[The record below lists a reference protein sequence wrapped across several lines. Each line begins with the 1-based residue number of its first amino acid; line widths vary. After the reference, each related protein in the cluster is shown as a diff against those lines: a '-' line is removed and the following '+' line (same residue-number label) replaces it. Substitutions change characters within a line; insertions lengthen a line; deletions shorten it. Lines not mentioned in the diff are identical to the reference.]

1 MKVYNMLWIVN
12 VLQLNTTMPVN
23 FNGTY
28 TQDFD
33 KLAASGTA
41 NQWSNDMTIAGWSLF
56 NQTANATPIT
66 TYVADDGSSN
76 TGSFDSYGTT
86 GATDRALG
94 GLASG
99 DTYFGSAASG
109 TVAGWIA
116 FAANNTTGATINTIR
131 VNFDGEQWR
140 NGGNTSAQK
149 MVLQYGIGAT
159 FGAVSTWNTPGTTFD
174 WSSPIVG
181 ATATALDGNAAA
193 NKVTNVGGALTNL
206 NWANNDT
213 LWFRWVDNNDVG
225 NDHGLAIDNFSL
237 TSNTP
242 LIDDP
247 TRSINPTI
255 SIAATANASEAGS
268 TNGGFRISR
277 TGATTSEL
285 QVYYEISLSSSAT
298 FGSDYDSSFYKDSL
312 ARLAFY
318 PEDLPNP
325 KLGYVTI
332 PVGSTFVDIPI
343 APIDDKLAEGDE
355 DVIVRLVDS
364 EGLSIGGLGGQRLPS
379 TYALAN
385 NNSAKVKIV
394 DNDVPTSPTILV
406 SAIIP
411 NATEERGSGF
421 SPLPDPAVFRI
432 IRTGDATS
440 AVTVNYTVGGTA
452 TSSVDYG
459 KLTGTA
465 TIAAGASF
473 TEIKVTPI
481 DDKIVEGN
489 EDVTLTL
496 SAAPTGYALGTAT
509 AKVTIADNDF
519 APPRNDFDGDG
530 KSDILWR
537 NTDGSIATWQQNGSI
552 TISGSVGKLSSDWT
566 IAGTGDFNG
575 DRNADLLLSNTDG
588 RVVTWQMNGSTVTAA
603 KQIGNLGAGWSVAG
617 TGDFN
622 GDGSSDV
629 VVKNTDGRVATW
641 QMNSSTVTAAK
652 QLGTLGAGWSISG
665 TGDFNG
671 DGTTDLLLLNT
682 DSRIAEWQISGADVI
697 AAKQIGTLGAGFSI
711 VGTGDFSGDG
721 KADILFRNTN
731 GNVAEWQMNGEVVTN
746 TRTIGSVTA
755 DWKIAGT
762 GDFNGDKNA
771 DILWR
776 NDLGGVATWQM
787 NGSTVLSAGATAIS
801 SVATSWQIATSTL

>member
-1 MKVYNMLWIVN
+1 
-12 VLQLNTTMPVN
+12 MPVN

-33 KLAASGTA
+33 KLATSGTSNPWA
-41 NQWSNDMTIAGWSLF
+41 NDTTIAGWSLF
-56 NQTANATPIT
+56 SQAANGTPIT
-66 TYVADDGSSN
+66 TYIADDGSSN
-76 TGSFDSYGTT
+76 PGSFDSYGTT

-94 GLASG
+94 GLASSG
-99 DTYFGSAASG
+99 TYFGSPASG
-109 TVAGWIA
+109 AIAGWIA

-181 ATATALDGNAAA
+181 ATAAALDGNAAA
-193 NKVTNVGGALTNL
+193 NKVINVGGALTNL

-213 LWFRWVDNNDVG
+213 LWLRWVDNNDVG

-242 LIDDP
+242 LVDDP

-255 SIAATANASEAGS
+255 SIVATANASETGS

-277 TGATTSEL
+277 TVSTTNDL
-285 QVYYEISLSSSAT
+285 RVVVGVKGSAT
-298 FGSDYDSSFYKDSL
+298 FGSDYSLFGQPAAIIADS
-312 ARLAFY
+312 
-318 PEDLPNP
+318 DLIFR
-325 KLGYVTI
+325 YITI
-332 PVGSTFVDIPI
+332 PAGSAFVDIPLT
-343 APIDDKLAEGDE
+343 PIDDKLVEGNE
-355 DVIVRLVDS
+355 DVF
-364 EGLSIGGLGGQRLPS
+364 LSLTSLGGDPY
-379 TYALAN
+379 TVGTGIAG
-385 NNSAKVKIV
+385 VEIV
-394 DNDVPTSPTILV
+394 DNDVPTIPTVLV
-406 SAIIP
+406 SAT
-411 NATEERGSGF
+411 NADTTEYKGSPFLTPPPG
-421 SPLPDPAVFRI
+421 VFRI
-432 IRTGDATS
+432 IRTGDTTS
-440 AVTVNYTVGGTA
+440 TVTVNYTVGGTA

-473 TEIKVTPI
+473 AEIKVTPI
-481 DDKIVEGN
+481 DDTIVEGN

-509 AKVTIADNDF
+509 AKVTIADNDV
-519 APPRNDFDGDG
+519 APPRNDFNGDG

-537 NTDGSIATWQQNGSI
+537 NTDGSVATWQQNGSI
-552 TISGSVGKLSSDWT
+552 ATSGSVGKLTADWT

-575 DRNADLLLSNTDG
+575 DKNADMLLN
-588 RVVTWQMNGSTVTAA
+588 
-603 KQIGNLGAGWSVAG
+603 
-617 TGDFN
+617 
-622 GDGSSDV
+622 
-629 VVKNTDGRVATW
+629 NTDGRVATW
-641 QMNSSTVTAAK
+641 QMNSSTVTATK
-652 QLGTLGAGWSISG
+652 QLGTLGTGWSIAGTGDFNGDGSSDVLVKNTDGRVATWQLSGSTVTDTKQIGTLGAGWSISG

-711 VGTGDFSGDG
+711 AGTGDFNGDG

-746 TRTIGSVTA
+746 TSTIGSATA

-776 NDLGGVATWQM
+776 NDLGGVATWQL
-787 NGSTVLSAGATAIS
+787 NGSTVLSAGATSIS
-801 SVATSWQIATSTL
+801 TAATSWQIAASIL